1 MSTLTLE
8 IEKLVATDVAVT
20 DDSLM
25 VDLADGRTISVPL
38 AWYLRLLAGTPEER
52 KNWRL
57 IGRGEGIHW
66 ADLDED
72 LSLENLLS
80 GKRSGESP
88 ASFQQWLV
96 RNRISVK
103 TMTLPAKPRL

>member
-8 IEKLVATDVAVT
+8 IGMPMATDVALT

-38 AWYLRLLAGTPEER
+38 AWYPRLLSGSPEER
-52 KNWRL
+52 NNWRL

-66 ADLDED
+66 PDLDED
-72 LSLENLLS
+72 LSIENLLS
-80 GKRSGESP
+80 GKRSGETP
-88 ASFQQWLV
+88 ASFQQWLST
-96 RNRISVK
+96 RDGKKQN
-103 TMTLPAKPRL
+103 